1 MANERNKPSAASRRD
16 FIRLGVAG
24 AAGLAMPA
32 IWTSAKAAARR
43 LVVRDS
49 GGVYTDIYTRT
60 LYKPFQQATGIE
72 VVGVASGAEPTA
84 QIRSIVDTGAKT
96 WDMAELSFP
105 AVYLLSRNGKTYLE
119 PVKLE
124 GNATVSK
131 IPAQF
136 VDTYA
141 VGHNVYTTVMTY
153 RTDAI
158 KDGKAPS
165 SWADLWDVKNF
176 PGRRALRK
184 FPFDTIEQAL
194 MAAGT
199 PTGSVYPCDLDKAF
213 ASLDRVKPNIDIWW
227 TTGAQCEQ
235 ILRSGEVAMAASWLA
250 RVLPAIDAGAPLAIS
265 WGGHIYGPQ
274 GFGILK
280 GGDNVDACR
289 QFVAFCA
296 GPKRQAEVASA
307 LAVGPT
313 HPDAFQF
320 IDAKRAKNLPTY
332 PENLRRGVRI
342 DPAYWPAHQD
352 VAIERFNEWV
362 LR

>member
-1 MANERNKPSAASRRD
+1 MPHDTNQRNASRRD
-16 FIRLGVAG
+16 FLRLGVAG
-24 AAGLAMPA
+24 AAGIAMPA
-32 IWTSAKAAARR
+32 IWTSAKAATKR

-49 GGVYTDIYTRT
+49 GGVYTDVYTRT

-72 VVGVASGAEPTA
+72 VVGVASAAEPTA
-84 QIRSIVDTGAKT
+84 QIKSIVETGAKT

-105 AVYLLSRNGKTYLE
+105 AVYLLSRNGKAYLE
-119 PVKLE
+119 PIKLD
-124 GNATVSK
+124 GNGAVAK
-131 IPAQF
+131 IAPHF
-136 VDTYA
+136 VDPYA
-141 VGHNVYTTVMTY
+141 VGHNVYTTVLTY
-153 RTDAI
+153 RRDAF
-158 KDGKAPS
+158 KGTTPPT
-165 SWADLWDVKNF
+165 SWADLWDAKKF

-184 FPFDTIEQAL
+184 YPFDTIEEAL

-199 PTGSVYPCDLDKAF
+199 PTSSVYPCNLDKAF

-235 ILRSGEVAMAASWLA
+235 MLKSGEVAMASSWLA
-250 RVLPAIDAGAPLAIS
+250 RVLPAIDAGEPLAVS
-265 WGGHIYGPQ
+265 WNGHIYGPQ

-280 GGDNVDACR
+280 GGNNVEACR

-296 GPKRQAEVASA
+296 DPKRQAEVASA

-320 IDAKRAKNLPTY
+320 IDEKRARNLPTF
-332 PENLRRGVRI
+332 PDNLRRGVRI
-342 DPAYWPAHQD
+342 DPGYWPAHQE
-352 VAIERFNEWV
+352 AALERFNEWV